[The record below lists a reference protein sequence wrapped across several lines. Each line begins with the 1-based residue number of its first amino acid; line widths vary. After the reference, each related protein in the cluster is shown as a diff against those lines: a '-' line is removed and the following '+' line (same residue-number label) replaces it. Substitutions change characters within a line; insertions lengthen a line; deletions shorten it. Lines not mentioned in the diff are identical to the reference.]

1 MAIRLSEEQRAEFE
15 KQLSEGELTE
25 EQAQQAVQE
34 GMRMAHSDMQSEDGQ
49 AVQGDS
55 ARLAEYGFGSLDELL
70 GAYERVQ
77 GTVTELRGMLS
88 QLLDVRRAEQNAAQ
102 LDMRHPAYRLRR
114 SVEEELRPLRE
125 QTEQAAR
132 NRLVQKDWQESA
144 AQMADLEGLMPE
156 IAAYIMEHPRYA
168 QESDGLKRA
177 YDAVRSG
184 KYRDEEELLDD
195 PQFIERAAGNGK
207 IREAVM
213 RAWMEQI
220 KRTGTG
226 VQSIG
231 AAAGVGMTPLTQK
244 KNVTGM
250 EQAKKRLEAMLGVR
264 G

>member
-15 KQLSEGELTE
+15 KQLAEGGLTE
-25 EQAQQAVQE
+25 GQAQQALQE
-34 GMRMAHSDMQSEDGQ
+34 GMRMAQADMQGQ
-49 AVQGDS
+49 AVQEDMT

-70 GAYERVQ
+70 DAYERVQ

-88 QLLDVRRAEQNAAQ
+88 QILDVRRAEQNAAQ
-102 LDMRHPAYRLRR
+102 LDERYPGYEMRRYA
-114 SVEEELRPLRE
+114 EEELRPLRE

-144 AQMADLEGLMPE
+144 AQMVGLERLMPE
-156 IAAYIMEHPRYA
+156 IAAYIMENPRYA
-168 QESDGLKRA
+168 QESDGLRRA

-184 KYRDEEELLDD
+184 KYRDEDELMED
-195 PQFIERAAGNGK
+195 PQFIERAAGNEK

-213 RAWMEQI
+213 RAWMEQV
-220 KRTGTG
+220 KRTGNG

>member
-15 KQLSEGELTE
+15 KQLAEGELTQG
-25 EQAQQAVQE
+25 QAEQAVQE
-34 GMRMAHSDMQSEDGQ
+34 GMRMAQSDMQEQQ
-49 AVQGDS
+49 AAQGDA
-55 ARLAEYGFGSLDELL
+55 ARLAEYGFGSLEELL
-70 GAYERVQ
+70 DAYERVQ
-77 GTVTELRGMLS
+77 GTVSELRGMLS
-88 QLLDVRRAEQNAAQ
+88 QILDVRRAEQNAAQ
-102 LDMRHPAYRLRR
+102 LNMRGYA
-114 SVEEELRPLRE
+114 EEELRPLRE

-144 AQMADLEGLMPE
+144 AQMVGLERLMPE
-156 IAAYIMEHPRYA
+156 IAAYIMENPRYA
-168 QESDGLKRA
+168 QESDGLRRA

-184 KYRDEEELLDD
+184 KYRDEEELMED
-195 PQFIERAAGNGK
+195 PQFIERAAGNEK

-220 KRTGTG
+220 KRTGNG

-231 AAAGVGMTPLTQK
+231 AAAGVGMTPMTAK